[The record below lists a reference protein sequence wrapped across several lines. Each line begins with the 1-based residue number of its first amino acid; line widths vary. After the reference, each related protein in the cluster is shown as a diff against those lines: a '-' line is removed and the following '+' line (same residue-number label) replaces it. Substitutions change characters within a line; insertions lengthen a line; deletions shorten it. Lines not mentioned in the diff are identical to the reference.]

1 MPSPKPPATPAY
13 RFNAIGTPWRIDT
26 PEPLTPELQRG
37 IADRIDQFDATYSRF
52 REDSLVSRIGRAP
65 GSWRFPNDAA
75 PLFDLYK
82 KLYTSTAGMVSPLV
96 GERMENLGYDRAYSL
111 RAASVPVRVPA
122 WDDAFSWDGES
133 LTTARPVLLD
143 VGAAGKGYLVDIVAG
158 MLRDAGI
165 DSYLVD
171 ASGDLLHRGSEPVRI
186 ALEHPGDAGKA
197 IGIYSLHNGALCAS
211 ASNRRA
217 WGAGLHHII
226 DAITGEPTSQVV
238 ASWAMTDTA
247 LEADG
252 LATALFFAGAG
263 TFAPDFTFHYVRMFS
278 NGSLEYSRELP
289 GEIFQ

>member
-1 MPSPKPPATPAY
+1 MPSPNTEATSAY
-13 RFNAIGTPWRIDT
+13 RFDAIGTPWRIDT
-26 PEPLTPELQRG
+26 PQPLSPSLQRA
-37 IADRIDQFDATYSRF
+37 IAERIEAFDATYSRF
-52 REDSLVSRIGRAP
+52 RDDSLVSRIGRTP
-65 GSWRFPNDAA
+65 GSWRFPSDAA
-75 PLFDLYK
+75 PLFDLYG
-82 KLYTSTAGMVSPLV
+82 KLYTSTNGMVSPLV

-122 WDDAFSWDGES
+122 WDDAFSWDGEN

-158 MLRDAGI
+158 MLREAGI
-165 DSYLVD
+165 DNYLID

-186 ALEHPGDAGKA
+186 ALEHPGDASKA
-197 IGIYSLHNGALCAS
+197 IGIYTLQNEALCAS

-226 DAITGEPTSQVV
+226 DAISGEPTSNVV
-238 ASWAMTDTA
+238 ASWAMTPTA

-263 TFAPDFTFHYVRMFS
+263 TFTSDFTFHYVRMFA
-278 NGSLEYSRELP
+278 NGSLEYSRDLQ